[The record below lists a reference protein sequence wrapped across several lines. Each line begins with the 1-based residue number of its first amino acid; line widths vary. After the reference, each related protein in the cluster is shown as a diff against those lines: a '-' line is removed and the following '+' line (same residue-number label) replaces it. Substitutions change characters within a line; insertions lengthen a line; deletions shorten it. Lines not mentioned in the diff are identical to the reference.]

1 MDDILKEFSR
11 LNSFQ
16 KMAANSEEKY
26 VALKAA
32 VGSGK
37 TTVIINRVLYL
48 HYIKKV
54 PLDEMM
60 IVTFT
65 NKAAD
70 EIKERIKKYISEDIN
85 YIGTFH
91 SIAAKILREKIRIED
106 FGYTKDF
113 KIISYQE
120 AGDILNRIIEE
131 GKLKVKYKSKLQKRI
146 EEFKNGNILYGNMK
160 NEDDIKKLYE
170 MYSEV
175 KKKENLMDYDDL
187 IINCIEF
194 LKECLNIKYII
205 IDEFQDTDFM
215 QYELIKKI
223 ASNTSSIFVVGDPN
237 QTIYSFRT
245 GSSDI
250 FDRFIREFDACIY
263 DLPINYRSTKIITEA
278 ATALIGDKIL
288 SSGDEGEKIKISCHY
303 DAFNEANYILRRI
316 KELKEKGV
324 KLGDI
329 AILYRRQM
337 QGDVLY
343 DVLSREFECEFLKGL
358 EVEKEKIDN
367 DRLKLL
373 TLHSSKGLE
382 FDHIFIVGVNEGN
395 IPIANKRD
403 VEEEELRLFFV
414 GITRARKTIELTYLK
429 NPSYFGFKPYK
440 SRYISLIPKSL
451 VIEEDYNS
459 KYTLNEIYD
468 MLRLEKVKKQEIK
481 KVVHKKY
488 GEGIVLFEDD
498 NTIKVQFE
506 GYGEKEFLKAF
517 SLSEFI

>member
-1 MDDILKEFSR
+1 M
-11 LNSFQ
+11 
-16 KMAANSEEKY
+16 
-26 VALKAA
+26 
-32 VGSGK
+32 
-37 TTVIINRVLYL
+37 
-48 HYIKKV
+48 
-54 PLDEMM
+54 
-60 IVTFT
+60 
-65 NKAAD
+65 
-70 EIKERIKKYISEDIN
+70 
-85 YIGTFH
+85 
-91 SIAAKILREKIRIED
+91 
-106 FGYTKDF
+106 
-113 KIISYQE
+113 
-120 AGDILNRIIEE
+120 
-131 GKLKVKYKSKLQKRI
+131 KVKYKSKLQKRI

-170 MYSEV
+170 MYGEG

-194 LKECLNIKYII
+194 LKERLNIKHII
-205 IDEFQDTDFM
+205 IDEFQDTDSM

-245 GSSDI
+245 GSRDI

-324 KLGDI
+324 RLGDI

-358 EVEKEKIDN
+358 EVDKEKIDN

-403 VEEEELRLFFV
+403 VEEEELRLF
-414 GITRARKTIELTYLK
+414 L
-429 NPSYFGFKPYK
+429 
-440 SRYISLIPKSL
+440 
-451 VIEEDYNS
+451 
-459 KYTLNEIYD
+459 
-468 MLRLEKVKKQEIK
+468 
-481 KVVHKKY
+481 
-488 GEGIVLFEDD
+488 
-498 NTIKVQFE
+498 
-506 GYGEKEFLKAF
+506 
-517 SLSEFI
+517 

>member
-16 KMAANSEEKY
+16 KTAVESEEKY

-48 HYIKKV
+48 YYIKKIS
-54 PLDEMM
+54 LDEMM

-70 EIKERIKKYISEDIN
+70 EIKERIKKYISDEIY

-91 SIAAKILREKIRIED
+91 SIAAKILREKTSIVD
-106 FGYTKDF
+106 YGYTKDF

-120 AGDILNRIIEE
+120 AGDILNRIIDE
-131 GKLKVKYKSKLQKRI
+131 GKLKVKYKSKIQKRI
-146 EEFKNGNILYGNMK
+146 DEFKNGNVLYGNMK

-170 MYSEV
+170 MYGEI
-175 KKKENLMDYDDL
+175 KKKDNLMDYDDL
-187 IINCIEF
+187 ILNCTQF
-194 LKECLNIKYII
+194 LKDDLNIKHII
-205 IDEFQDTDFM
+205 IDEFQDTDSM
-215 QYELIKKI
+215 QYELIKRI
-223 ASNTSSIFVVGDPN
+223 ANRKSSIFVVGDPN

-245 GSSDI
+245 GSRDI
-250 FDRFIREFDACIY
+250 FDRFIKEFNAYVY

-278 ATALIGDKIL
+278 ATALIGDRIL
-288 SSGDEGEKIKISCHY
+288 SSGEEGDKIKISCHY

-316 KELKEKGV
+316 KDLREKGV
-324 KLGDI
+324 ELKQI

-337 QGDVLY
+337 QGDVLF
-343 DVLSREFECEFLKGL
+343 DVLAREFECEILKGV
-358 EVEKEKIDN
+358 EVDREKVNN

-382 FDHIFIVGVNEGN
+382 FDHVFIVGVNEGN

-414 GITRARKTIELTYLK
+414 GITRARKTIELTYIK

-440 SRYISLIPKSL
+440 SRYISLIPKTL
-451 VIEEDYNS
+451 VVEEDYNS

-468 MLRLEKVKKQEIK
+468 MLRLEKIKKQEIK

-488 GEGIVLFEDD
+488 GEGVVLFEDE
-498 NTIKVQFE
+498 NTIKVEFE

-517 SLSEFI
+517 SLSEFL

>member
-11 LNSFQ
+11 LNNFQ
-16 KMAANSEEKY
+16 KLAVESEDRY

-48 HYIKKV
+48 YFIKKV
-54 PLDEMM
+54 PLNEIM

-70 EIKERIKKYISEDIN
+70 EIKERIKKYISDDIY

-91 SIAAKILREKIRIED
+91 SIAAKILRDKID
-106 FGYTKDF
+106 LTSFGYNKDF
-113 KIISYQE
+113 KIVTCQE
-120 AGDILNRIIEE
+120 AGDIFNRIIDE
-131 GKLKVKYKSKLQKRI
+131 GKLKVKYKSKIQKRI

-160 NEDDIKKLYE
+160 NEDDIKKLYD
-170 MYSEV
+170 MYVEI
-175 KKKENLMDYDDL
+175 KKRENLMDYDDL
-187 IINCIEF
+187 IKNCREF
-194 LKECLNIKYII
+194 SNKKLNIKHII
-205 IDEFQDTDFM
+205 VDEFQDTDLM

-223 ASNTSSIFVVGDPN
+223 ANNNTNIFVVGDPN

-245 GSSDI
+245 GAKAI
-250 FDRFIREFDACIY
+250 FDRFINEFDATIY
-263 DLPINYRSTKIITEA
+263 DLPINYRSTKVITQA
-278 ATALIGDKIL
+278 ATAIIGDKIY
-288 SSGDEGEKIKISCHY
+288 SSKDEGEKIKISCHY

-316 KELKEKGV
+316 RELVDSGIS
-324 KLGDI
+324 LGQI
-329 AILYRRQM
+329 AVLYRRQM
-337 QGDVLY
+337 QGDILY
-343 DVLSREFECEFLKGL
+343 DVLSREFECDFIKGL
-358 EVEKEKIDN
+358 EVDESKMNTNRI
-367 DRLKLL
+367 KLL
-373 TLHSSKGLE
+373 TIHSSKGLE
-382 FDHIFIVGVNEGN
+382 FDHVFIVGVNEGN
-395 IPIANKRD
+395 IPISNKRE

-414 GITRARKTIELTYLK
+414 GVTRARKTLELSYIK
-429 NPSYFGFKPYK
+429 NPSYFGFKAYK

-451 VIEEDYNS
+451 VIEEEYNS

-488 GEGIVLFEDD
+488 GEGIVLFEDE
-498 NTIKVQFE
+498 NILKVQFE

-517 SLSEFI
+517 TSSEFL